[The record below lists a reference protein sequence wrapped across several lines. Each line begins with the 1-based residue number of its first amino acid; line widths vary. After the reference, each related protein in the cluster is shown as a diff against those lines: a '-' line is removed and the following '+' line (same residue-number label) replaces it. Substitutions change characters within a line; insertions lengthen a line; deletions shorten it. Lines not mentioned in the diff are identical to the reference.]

1 MSLFCEEKD
10 IILVVVD
17 RFSKLAKFGTTKTTT
32 TIVETTT
39 LFFDMWVRHHGMPKV
54 IVRDQNAKFTFK
66 FNISYEEGR
75 DQT

>member
-1 MSLFCEEKD
+1 MSLFCEKKD

-39 LFFDMWVRHHGMPKV
+39 LFFDMWVKTSWHAQGHCKRSKCQVHLQ
-54 IVRDQNAKFTFK
+54 I
-66 FNISYEEGR
+66 
-75 DQT
+75 